1 MKKSLKIAMFILPM
15 LILIGLVI
23 WRYQQVNQPI
33 TQPAVITKTYRV
45 PARITLG
52 RRQVRLTA
60 FKCSEQNGEWHL
72 RLHFASTLTH
82 QDLKQMTFMLSQKR
96 KGRDV
101 PSSLR
106 PVISADKHTLQFTNP
121 VYSAANQNRLAIIT
135 LPKSLNEPNKI
146 QIIQAE

>member
-1 MKKSLKIAMFILPM
+1 MKKSLKIAVFILPV

-52 RRQVRLTA
+52 RRKVRLTA
-60 FKCSEQNGEWHL
+60 FKCVKQNGEWHL
-72 RLHFASTLTH
+72 QLHFASTLTH
-82 QDLKQMTFMLSQKR
+82 QDLKQMTFTLSQKR

-101 PSSLR
+101 PASLQ
-106 PVISADKHTLQFTNP
+106 PVISTDNHTLQFTNP

-135 LPKSLNEPNKI
+135 LPKSLNKPNKV
-146 QIIQAE
+146 QIIQTE

>member
-33 TQPAVITKTYRV
+33 TQPAVVTKTYRV
-45 PARITLG
+45 PARIMLG

-60 FKCSEQNGEWHL
+60 FKCNEQNGEWHL
-72 RLHFASTLTH
+72 QLHFASTLTH
-82 QDLKQMTFMLSQKR
+82 QDLEQMTFMLSQKR

-101 PSSLR
+101 PSS
-106 PVISADKHTLQFTNP
+106 
-121 VYSAANQNRLAIIT
+121 
-135 LPKSLNEPNKI
+135 
-146 QIIQAE
+146 